1 LALVFLLACSSSS
14 TSDVAD
20 APPGATADARA
31 GAVDAAPP
39 QSIDAGACA
48 TTLSSCLTVTC
59 CDGLVCC
66 TGNPVPP
73 GQALCYPSM
82 CPY

>member
-1 LALVFLLACSSSS
+1 MALVFLLACSSSS
-14 TSDVAD
+14 TSDIVPVD
-20 APPGATADARA
+20 APPGATADA
-31 GAVDAAPP
+31 GAVDAA
-39 QSIDAGACA
+39 AGGSCA
-48 TTLSSCLTVTC
+48 TTLSSCLTTTC

-66 TGNPVPP
+66 TGTPVPP